1 MKTRYLLLSL
11 LIVPT
16 ILFAML
22 SVPYDTT
29 KPPSLSLPAG
39 YAFAVGALGE
49 ETNQFYCTSAEL
61 SADSGALGWRFTFTS
76 TNTPSKSKWVLVT
89 VDGKTQ
95 IFLSGSIR

>member
-1 MKTRYLLLSL
+1 M
-11 LIVPT
+11 
-16 ILFAML
+16 FAML
-22 SVPYDTT
+22 AVPYDTT

-39 YAFAVGALGE
+39 YAFAVDALGAD
-49 ETNQFYCTSAEL
+49 TNQFYCTGAYL
-61 SADSGALGWRFTFTS
+61 TADSGALGWRFQFSS